1 MDKKVYYKVLKLKTG
16 DSIICSME
24 NDITTISSENYL
36 ILQDPVQVIQSNE
49 STKGNMIVGENYLL
63 KPWMGLSDSD
73 EFSISID
80 IVLTIGELKKQVKDQ
95 YVNYIEHTKLSKK
108 RLKERQDIDDAVYG
122 LLKEVN
128 NGKDVYIIDDDLIY
142 GDNEDEQ

>member
-16 DSIICSME
+16 DSIICSMK

-49 STKGNMIVGENYLL
+49 STKGNMVVGENYLL

-80 IVLTIGELKKQVKDQ
+80 IVLTIGELKKQVRDQ

-128 NGKDVYIIDDDLIY
+128 DGKDVYIIDDDLIY
-142 GDNEDEQ
+142 GDNEDE

>member
-142 GDNEDEQ
+142 GDNEDE